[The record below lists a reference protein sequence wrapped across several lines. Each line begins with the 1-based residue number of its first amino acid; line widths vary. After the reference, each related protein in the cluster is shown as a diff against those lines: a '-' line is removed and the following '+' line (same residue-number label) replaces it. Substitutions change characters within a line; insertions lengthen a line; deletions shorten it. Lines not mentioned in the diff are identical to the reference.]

1 MKVGNIVFVN
11 ERTTGLINYF
21 DKKSRLSNTE
31 VLIGLYFL
39 FQYIAPI
46 FFIMA
51 FGVYSHSNYKY
62 YDKLG
67 EAFIV
72 SILCY
77 ILFLILSRY
86 KIFEINISPY
96 ISKYNIIDS
105 LFCAFSLLFLFLS
118 LIYNYSSFR
127 YGALRISDYISI
139 PLILYII
146 FSVLANYYCL
156 FTLLTIKIE
165 ELVKHRKIY
174 LITGI
179 SVILSSSSFSQ
190 VFISLTF
197 VVFVLFPNFIRNLV
211 LSNNWKSNLYSMLT
225 VALIFIGSWQS
236 NELIKYRSKF
246 NSIGM
251 TQITNEL
258 KTETNLNI
266 AFDIN
271 TDYGELLTNKIYFL
285 VDRTSINL
293 YSLGYTIY
301 NSKNIEYYNN
311 FLIPFN
317 GLLRRSNILFNFK
330 LENNG
335 EVFSI
340 MRKNYLETALFPELI
355 KNAGTAPG
363 LLGSFNYV
371 FKQPY
376 SYLFCAI
383 YLVFISYLINI
394 FLIKYSLT
402 KINLYSFI
410 IIYFLFFESFFQS
423 PFDSFLI
430 FDIQAFNI
438 LIIIIACF
446 YKNKGF
452 SHESPR

>member
-1 MKVGNIVFVN
+1 MK
-11 ERTTGLINYF
+11 ERITGLINYF
-21 DKKSRLSNTE
+21 DKKDRLSNAE
-31 VLIGLYFL
+31 VLIGVYFL
-39 FQYIAPI
+39 VQYVAPTFSI
-46 FFIMA
+46 LA

-62 YDKLG
+62 YDNLG
-67 EAFIV
+67 EVFFV
-72 SILCY
+72 SILSY

-86 KIFEINISPY
+86 KIFKINISSY
-96 ISKYNIIDS
+96 ISKYNIIDV
-105 LFCAFSLLFLFLS
+105 LFCALSLVFLFLS
-118 LIYNYSSFR
+118 LLFNYNSFR
-127 YGALRISDYISI
+127 YGGLRISEYIST
-139 PLILYII
+139 PLILYIV
-146 FSVLANYYCL
+146 FSILANYYCL

-174 LITGI
+174 FIIGI
-179 SVILSSSSFSQ
+179 SVILSSSSFAQ

-211 LSNNWKSNLYSMLT
+211 LSNNLKSNLYSMLT
-225 VALIFIGSWQS
+225 VALIFIVSWQS
-236 NELIKYRSKF
+236 NEFIKSRSKF
-246 NSIGM
+246 NSISM
-251 TQITNEL
+251 IQVIYEL
-258 KTETNLNI
+258 KNENTNLNI
-266 AFDIN
+266 AVDVK
-271 TDYGELLTNKIYFL
+271 TDYGKLLTDKIYFL
-285 VDRTSINL
+285 VDRMSINL

-301 NSKNIEYYNN
+301 NTENIDYYNN
-311 FLIPFN
+311 FLLPFK
-317 GLLRRSNILFNFK
+317 GLLRRLNILFNYK
-330 LENNG
+330 LENNE

-340 MRKNYLETALFPELI
+340 MRKNYLETALCPELI

-394 FLIKYSLT
+394 FLTKYSLT

-410 IIYFLFFESFFQS
+410 IIYVVFFENFFQS

-452 SHESPR
+452 LHESLR